1 MRPKTAARME
11 EWCTEN
17 GGEASNQ
24 CCCLKPS
31 LVGEGWV
38 RRFKIVLFALLLSL
52 YKEIKRYLKKRNI

>member
-1 MRPKTAARME
+1 ME

-31 LVGEGWV
+31 LVGEGWL